1 MTPNPRELYSAGNV
15 TSPGRH
21 TAPSTWAAWAA
32 RALARVHGKAPGVLE
47 VLCPASGQ
55 TPRSLQ
61 HKITA
66 LTDETD
72 SLALI
77 ATLQRIDDPHYP
89 WRRARYHSNCGDAFS
104 LNTMPSDSHTTYDNA
119 DFEVT
124 LKRRLLI
131 PIYNCTIG
139 ESLVCPKCKI
149 TAESGCVDK
158 SGVPKLDLFGNHA
171 TCCSSA
177 SGGPRREFWHDKL
190 VSMWGHLARFAG
202 FSVSIEQDGIVVG
215 QPQLRAD
222 LYLPQMRMIL
232 DQRTAVTCEKSIC
245 AKAAS
250 YPGAAAEAGTT
261 KKEDKWK
268 TPVEAQGD
276 IFLAP
281 VIEEGG
287 RINQSGLD
295 LIDMF
300 ARRFGDTSTER
311 DVFTTYALQHIHVVN
326 QIGVAKLCRAV
337 QPVPLGP
344 RHMPL
349 SSLRMGV
356 PTQRPVGTAL
366 SFNASAPRPE
376 WQANALH
383 KLHLATAVAS
393 RHPAPSRS
401 PFASGI
407 QAPSMNSP
415 QLTTAPLLALA
426 PSCLPFETAA

>member
-1 MTPNPRELYSAGNV
+1 M
-15 TSPGRH
+15 
-21 TAPSTWAAWAA
+21 
-32 RALARVHGKAPGVLE
+32 
-47 VLCPASGQ
+47 
-55 TPRSLQ
+55 
-61 HKITA
+61 
-66 LTDETD
+66 
-72 SLALI
+72 
-77 ATLQRIDDPHYP
+77 
-89 WRRARYHSNCGDAFS
+89 
-104 LNTMPSDSHTTYDNA
+104 
-119 DFEVT
+119 
-124 LKRRLLI
+124 
-131 PIYNCTIG
+131 
-139 ESLVCPKCKI
+139 
-149 TAESGCVDK
+149 
-158 SGVPKLDLFGNHA
+158 
-171 TCCSSA
+171 
-177 SGGPRREFWHDKL
+177 
-190 VSMWGHLARFAG
+190 SMWGHLARFAG

-215 QPQLRAD
+215 HPQLRAD

-426 PSCLPFETAA
+426 PSGLPFETAA